1 MARFSLS
8 FLTVFLIL
16 AAFAM
21 SMPTKRD
28 ESKALGLDTVLSE
41 LQVSIQGCIINNSQ
55 Y

>member
-8 FLTVFLIL
+8 FLTVFLVL

-28 ESKALGLDTVLSE
+28 QSQGFGLDTALAD
-41 LQVSIQGCIINNSQ
+41 LQVST
-55 Y
+55 

>member
-8 FLTVFLIL
+8 FFSIFLVL

-28 ESKALGLDTVLSE
+28 LSQGLGLGNALTQ
-41 LQVSIQGCIINNSQ
+41 LQVGAHDLIFPYYPC
-55 Y
+55 